1 MSDPTLLVLASLA
14 DGDKHG
20 YAMMED
26 IQRFAGIHLGP
37 GTLYGAITRLEQQK
51 WIRPVASP
59 RGSND
64 RRQPYTITS
73 AGREHLTQQLEQL
86 GRVVKT
92 ASKRLKHA

>member
-20 YAMMED
+20 YAMMDD
-26 IQRFAGIHLGP
+26 IERFAGVRLGP

-51 WIRPVASP
+51 WIRPVPSE
-59 RGSND
+59 D

-73 AGREHLTQQLEQL
+73 AGREFLAAQVERFS
-86 GRVVKT
+86 RVVKT